1 MHRRSSRKSIL
12 NEFPR
17 SPRWPLCRIL
27 ESKVFV
33 IKATGCYPS
42 LRPNERNERNPSRDR
57 SAARYLNN
65 LIKREKEEK
74 RERCKIRAT
83 STDVCVSLRRISTN
97 DLGANEKRLLCSPR
111 LLREKS
117 PGRRILSASFPL
129 LARAF

>member
-42 LRPNERNERNPSRDR
+42 LRPNERNERNPSRDG

-65 LIKREKEEK
+65 LIKRRGRKEGK
-74 RERCKIRAT
+74 RERALQNPR
-83 STDVCVSLRRISTN
+83 DLHRRLR
-97 DLGANEKRLLCSPR
+97 
-111 LLREKS
+111 
-117 PGRRILSASFPL
+117 FPSSYL
-129 LARAF
+129 YK

>member
-12 NEFPR
+12 NEFSR
-17 SPRWPLCRIL
+17 SPRWPLCRVL

-42 LRPNERNERNPSRDR
+42 LRPNERNERNPSRDG

-65 LIKREKEEK
+65 LIKRRGKEGK
-74 RERCKIRAT
+74 RENAAKSARPPQTFAFPF
-83 STDVCVSLRRISTN
+83 VVSLQMTLAPTRN
-97 DLGANEKRLLCSPR
+97 VLLCSPR

-117 PGRRILSASFPL
+117 PGWKIFSL
-129 LARAF
+129 LRPRAF